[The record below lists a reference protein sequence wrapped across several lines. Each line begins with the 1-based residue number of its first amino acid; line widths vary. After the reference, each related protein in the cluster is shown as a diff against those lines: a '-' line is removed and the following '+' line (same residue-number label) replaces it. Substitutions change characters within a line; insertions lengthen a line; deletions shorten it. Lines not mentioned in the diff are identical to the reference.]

1 MLETSYQL
9 TQQTLL
15 YGRMMQNHVLPKVNN
30 HYPTDG

>member
-15 YGRMMQNHVLPKVNN
+15 YGRNDAKSCIPKSQQSSP
-30 HYPTDG
+30 Y